1 MRLAGCPLRT
11 KYSVC
16 YFGALF
22 LELRFNIVPPTSDLC
37 LLTTF
42 YMRCPKCSS
51 IETKVLDTRTGKNET
66 SIRRRREC
74 LDCGYRFTTIE
85 EVLRA
90 DLQVVKR
97 DGRREDFDRGKILG
111 GLKKA
116 VEKRPID
123 VVQIE
128 MLIADVLTAL
138 EQEYDHEIPAK
149 AIGEQIMLRLKHL
162 DQIAYVR
169 YASVYKD
176 FRDLAE
182 LAQEIN
188 DLKSSSENAPA

>member
-1 MRLAGCPLRT
+1 
-11 KYSVC
+11 
-16 YFGALF
+16 
-22 LELRFNIVPPTSDLC
+22 
-37 LLTTF
+37 
-42 YMRCPKCSS
+42 MRCPKCTSL
-51 IETKVLDTRTGKNET
+51 ETKVLDTRTGKNET

-97 DGRREDFDRGKILG
+97 DGRREDFDRAKMLG

-123 VVQIE
+123 VMQIE
-128 MLIADVLTAL
+128 MMVADVLAAL
-138 EQEYDHEIPAK
+138 ENEFDHEIPAK
-149 AIGEQIMLRLKHL
+149 AIGEQIMARLKHL

-176 FRDLAE
+176 FRDLSE

-188 DLKSSSENAPA
+188 DLKSSSGNAAT

>member
-1 MRLAGCPLRT
+1 
-11 KYSVC
+11 
-16 YFGALF
+16 
-22 LELRFNIVPPTSDLC
+22 
-37 LLTTF
+37 
-42 YMRCPKCSS
+42 MRCSKCTS
-51 IETKVLDTRTGKNET
+51 INTKVLDTRTGKNEN

-85 EVLRA
+85 EVLRVN
-90 DLQVVKR
+90 LQVVKR
-97 DGRREDFDRGKILG
+97 DGRREDFDRAKMLG

-123 VVQIE
+123 VLQIE
-128 MLIADVLTAL
+128 MLIADVLTSL
-138 EQEYDHEIPAK
+138 EKEFDHEIPAH

-176 FRDLAE
+176 FRDLTE

-188 DLKSSSENAPA
+188 DLKASTENA

>member
-1 MRLAGCPLRT
+1 
-11 KYSVC
+11 
-16 YFGALF
+16 
-22 LELRFNIVPPTSDLC
+22 
-37 LLTTF
+37 
-42 YMRCPKCSS
+42 MRCPKCTS

-90 DLQVVKR
+90 DLHVVKR

-116 VEKRPID
+116 IQKRPID
-123 VVQIE
+123 VMQVE
-128 MLIADVLTAL
+128 MLIADVLAAL
-138 EQEYDHEIPAK
+138 EKEFDHEIPAH
-149 AIGEQIMLRLKHL
+149 AIGEEIMRRLRHL

-176 FRDLAE
+176 FRDLAD

-188 DLKSSSENAPA
+188 ELKASTENA

>member
-1 MRLAGCPLRT
+1 
-11 KYSVC
+11 
-16 YFGALF
+16 
-22 LELRFNIVPPTSDLC
+22 
-37 LLTTF
+37 
-42 YMRCPKCSS
+42 MRCPKCTSL
-51 IETKVLDTRTGKNET
+51 ETKVLDTRTGKNET

-85 EVLRA
+85 EVLRS

-97 DGRREDFDRGKILG
+97 DGRREDFDRAKMLG

-123 VVQIE
+123 AMQIE
-128 MLIADVLTAL
+128 MLVADALVAL
-138 EQEYDHEIPAK
+138 EKEFDHEVPAR
-149 AIGEQIMLRLKHL
+149 AIGEQIMIRLRQL

-182 LAQEIN
+182 LADEIN
-188 DLKSSSENAPA
+188 ELKASSGNA

>member
-1 MRLAGCPLRT
+1 
-11 KYSVC
+11 
-16 YFGALF
+16 
-22 LELRFNIVPPTSDLC
+22 
-37 LLTTF
+37 
-42 YMRCPKCSS
+42 MRCPKCASL
-51 IETKVLDTRTGKNET
+51 ETKVLDTRTGKNET

-74 LDCGYRFTTIE
+74 IDCGYRFTTIE

-97 DGRREDFDRGKILG
+97 DGREDFDRAKMLG

-123 VVQIE
+123 VLQIE
-128 MLIADVLTAL
+128 MLIADVLAAL
-138 EQEYDHEIPAK
+138 EKEFDHEIPAH

-176 FRDLAE
+176 FRDLSE

-188 DLKSSSENAPA
+188 ELKASTENA

>member
-1 MRLAGCPLRT
+1 M
-11 KYSVC
+11 
-16 YFGALF
+16 
-22 LELRFNIVPPTSDLC
+22 
-37 LLTTF
+37 
-42 YMRCPKCSS
+42 
-51 IETKVLDTRTGKNET
+51 LDTRTGKNET

-74 LDCGYRFTTIE
+74 IECGYRFTTIE

-97 DGRREDFDRGKILG
+97 DGRREDFERGKMLA

-116 VEKRPID
+116 VEKRPIEAM
-123 VVQIE
+123 QIE
-128 MLIADVLTAL
+128 MLIADVLAAL
-138 EQEYDHEIPAK
+138 ESEFDHEIPAK

-188 DLKSSSENAPA
+188 ELNNSSSENAAT

>member
-1 MRLAGCPLRT
+1 
-11 KYSVC
+11 
-16 YFGALF
+16 
-22 LELRFNIVPPTSDLC
+22 
-37 LLTTF
+37 
-42 YMRCPKCSS
+42 MRCPKCTS

-74 LDCGYRFTTIE
+74 LDCEYRFTTIE

-97 DGRREDFDRGKILG
+97 DGRREDFDRSKILG

-116 VEKRPID
+116 VQKRPID
-123 VVQIE
+123 VMQIE
-128 MLIADVLTAL
+128 MLIADVLSAL
-138 EQEYDHEIPAK
+138 EKEYDHEIPAQ
-149 AIGEQIMLRLKHL
+149 AVGEQVMMRLKHL

-176 FRDLAE
+176 FRDLSE
-182 LAQEIN
+182 LAQEIL
-188 DLKSSSENAPA
+188 DLRASTEDGQS

>member
-1 MRLAGCPLRT
+1 M
-11 KYSVC
+11 
-16 YFGALF
+16 
-22 LELRFNIVPPTSDLC
+22 
-37 LLTTF
+37 
-42 YMRCPKCSS
+42 
-51 IETKVLDTRTGKNET
+51 LDTRTGKNDT

-74 LDCGYRFTTIE
+74 LNCGYRFSTIE

-97 DGRREDFDRGKILG
+97 DGRREDFDRAKMLG

-123 VVQIE
+123 VMQIE
-128 MLIADVLTAL
+128 MLIADVLSTL
-138 EQEYDHEIPAK
+138 ENEFDHEFPAK
-149 AIGEQIMLRLKHL
+149 AIGEQIMARLKHL

-188 DLKSSSENAPA
+188 ELNSSS

>member
-1 MRLAGCPLRT
+1 
-11 KYSVC
+11 
-16 YFGALF
+16 
-22 LELRFNIVPPTSDLC
+22 
-37 LLTTF
+37 
-42 YMRCPKCSS
+42 MRCPKCTSL
-51 IETKVLDTRTGKNET
+51 ETKVLDTRTGKNET

-97 DGRREDFDRGKILG
+97 DGRREDFDRSKMLG

-123 VVQIE
+123 VMQIE
-128 MLIADVLTAL
+128 MLVADVLSAL
-138 EQEYDHEIPAK
+138 ENEFDHEFPAK

-176 FRDLAE
+176 FRDLSE

-188 DLKSSSENAPA
+188 DLKSSSENAKA

>member
-1 MRLAGCPLRT
+1 
-11 KYSVC
+11 
-16 YFGALF
+16 
-22 LELRFNIVPPTSDLC
+22 
-37 LLTTF
+37 
-42 YMRCPKCSS
+42 MRCPKCTSAN
-51 IETKVLDTRTGKNET
+51 TKVLDTRTSKNET

-74 LDCGYRFTTIE
+74 LECGHRFTTIE

-97 DGRREDFDRGKILG
+97 DGRREDFDRAKMLG

-116 VEKRPID
+116 VQKRPID
-123 VVQIE
+123 VMQIE
-128 MLIADVLTAL
+128 MLIADAL
-138 EQEYDHEIPAK
+138 SSLEKEFDHEIPAK
-149 AIGEQIMLRLKHL
+149 AIGEQIMTRLKHL

-176 FRDLAE
+176 FRDLTE

-188 DLKSSSENAPA
+188 ALKDSGTNAQG

>member
-1 MRLAGCPLRT
+1 
-11 KYSVC
+11 
-16 YFGALF
+16 
-22 LELRFNIVPPTSDLC
+22 
-37 LLTTF
+37 
-42 YMRCPKCSS
+42 MRCPKCTSL
-51 IETKVLDTRTGKNET
+51 ETKVLDTRTGKNET

-97 DGRREDFDRGKILG
+97 DGRREDFDRAKILG

-116 VEKRPID
+116 VQKRPID
-123 VVQIE
+123 VMQIE
-128 MLIADVLTAL
+128 MLIADALAAL
-138 EQEYDHEIPAK
+138 ENEFDHEIPSK
-149 AIGEQIMLRLKHL
+149 AIGEQIMARLRHL
-162 DQIAYVR
+162 DQISYVR

-188 DLKSSSENAPA
+188 ELKDSSENAKA

>member
-1 MRLAGCPLRT
+1 
-11 KYSVC
+11 
-16 YFGALF
+16 
-22 LELRFNIVPPTSDLC
+22 
-37 LLTTF
+37 
-42 YMRCPKCSS
+42 MRCPQCTSAD
-51 IETKVLDTRTGKNET
+51 TKVLDTRIGKNES

-74 LDCGYRFTTIE
+74 LGCGYRFTTIE

-97 DGRREDFDRGKILG
+97 DGRREDFDRGKMLG

-123 VVQIE
+123 AMQIE
-128 MLIADVLTAL
+128 MLVADVLAGL
-138 EQEYDHEIPAK
+138 EREFDHEIPSE
-149 AIGEQIMLRLKHL
+149 AIGEQIMSRLKRL

-176 FRDLAE
+176 FRDLSE
-182 LAQEIN
+182 LAREIHE
-188 DLKSSSENAPA
+188 LKESTDYGHA

>member
-1 MRLAGCPLRT
+1 MQ
-11 KYSVC
+11 
-16 YFGALF
+16 
-22 LELRFNIVPPTSDLC
+22 
-37 LLTTF
+37 
-42 YMRCPKCSS
+42 CPKCISL
-51 IETKVLDTRTGKNET
+51 ETKVLDTRIGKNES

-74 LDCGYRFTTIE
+74 LNCGYRFTTIE

-97 DGRREDFDRGKILG
+97 DGRREDFDRAKILN

-123 VVQIE
+123 VMQIE
-128 MLIADVLTAL
+128 MLVADILAAL
-138 EQEYDHEIPAK
+138 EREYDHEIPSQ
-149 AIGEQIMLRLKHL
+149 AIGEHIMRRLKHL

-176 FRDLAE
+176 FRDLSE
-182 LAQEIN
+182 LAEEISA
-188 DLKSSSENAPA
+188 LKSLTENG

>member
-1 MRLAGCPLRT
+1 
-11 KYSVC
+11 
-16 YFGALF
+16 
-22 LELRFNIVPPTSDLC
+22 
-37 LLTTF
+37 
-42 YMRCPKCSS
+42 MRCPKCTSL
-51 IETKVLDTRTGKNET
+51 ETKVLDTRTGKGET

-74 LDCGYRFTTIE
+74 LNCGYRFTTIE

-97 DGRREDFDRGKILG
+97 DGRREEFDRNKMLG
-111 GLKKA
+111 GLRKA

-123 VVQIE
+123 VMQIE
-128 MLIADVLTAL
+128 MLVADVLAAL
-138 EQEYDHEIPAK
+138 EKEYDHEIPSQ

-176 FRDLAE
+176 FRDLGE
-182 LAQEIN
+182 LAQEIME
-188 DLKSSSENAPA
+188 LKASTEHGEV

>member
-1 MRLAGCPLRT
+1 
-11 KYSVC
+11 
-16 YFGALF
+16 
-22 LELRFNIVPPTSDLC
+22 
-37 LLTTF
+37 
-42 YMRCPKCSS
+42 MRCPKCTSLDV
-51 IETKVLDTRTGKNET
+51 KVLDTRIGKNET
-66 SIRRRREC
+66 STRRRREC

-97 DGRREDFDRGKILG
+97 DGRREDFDRNKILG

-123 VVQIE
+123 VMQIE
-128 MLIADVLTAL
+128 MLVADILASL
-138 EQEYDHEIPAK
+138 EREYDHEIPSQ
-149 AIGEQIMLRLKHL
+149 AIGEHIMQRLKHL

-176 FRDLAE
+176 FRDLSE
-182 LAQEIN
+182 LAQEISA
-188 DLKSSSENAPA
+188 LKALTENEEK

>member
-1 MRLAGCPLRT
+1 
-11 KYSVC
+11 
-16 YFGALF
+16 
-22 LELRFNIVPPTSDLC
+22 
-37 LLTTF
+37 
-42 YMRCPKCSS
+42 MRCPKCASLD
-51 IETKVLDTRTGKNET
+51 TKVLDTRTGKNET
-66 SIRRRREC
+66 SIRRRRQC
-74 LDCGYRFTTIE
+74 LECGYRFTTIE
-85 EVLRA
+85 EVLHA

-97 DGRREDFDRGKILG
+97 DGRREDFDRGKMLG

-123 VVQIE
+123 VLQIE
-128 MLIADVLTAL
+128 MLIADVLASL
-138 EQEYDHEIPAK
+138 EKEYDHEMPSQ

-182 LAQEIN
+182 LAQEILE
-188 DLKSSSENAPA
+188 LKDSAEHAKS